1 MSDPFKILNNIRTL
15 RAQTKELP
23 LADLEEI
30 LEKLTVVV
38 TERREEAETEEIQ
51 NREKEKKLSKYRKML
66 LEDGIDPNELLGITE
81 INKKRNKRTPRPAK
95 YYYTD
100 ENGEKKSWT
109 GQGRTPVAIKKAI
122 AEGKNLDSFLL
133 LID

>member
-15 RAQTKELP
+15 RAQTRELP

-51 NREKEKKLSKYRKML
+51 NREKEEKLSKYRKML
-66 LEDGIDPNELLGITE
+66 LEDGIDPSELLGLIE
-81 INKKRNKRTPRPAK
+81 IDKKRNKRIPRPAK
-95 YYYTD
+95 YSYID
-100 ENGEKKSWT
+100 ENGIQKLWT
-109 GQGRTPVAIKKAI
+109 GQGRTPLAIKKAI
-122 AEGKNLDSFLL
+122 AAGKNLESFLI
-133 LID
+133 ID